1 MQIVQSD
8 FQDQLVRGLS
18 HRMNNILSLF
28 HGYLGLLM
36 DDRKLD
42 PIAREGLNRIREG
55 ARAATDLMVRT
66 NAISRPTSN
75 ARRELN
81 PADFFRQ
88 LAPILDTLRGRK
100 VQIEV
105 ECPENLPRLW
115 LNHSRLQLAIIELV
129 RNACDAAVSTIRI
142 RVTESGDSLQSEL
155 FQGSLAGQSAQSVT
169 IAITD
174 DGAGIPASDASRIY
188 EPFYSTRKKQQCL
201 GLGLPVAL
209 GCAQQFGGSL
219 SHRSR
224 KGETTF
230 EMILPSRLP
239 DELSAV
245 A

>member
-42 PIAREGLNRIREG
+42 PVSREGLNKIRDG
-55 ARAATDLMVRT
+55 ARAASDLMERT
-66 NAISRPTSN
+66 SAISRPVSN
-75 ARRELN
+75 VRREVNL
-81 PADFFRQ
+81 ADFFRQ
-88 LAPILDTLRGRK
+88 LAPTFKGLRRPK
-100 VQIEV
+100 VRIAV
-105 ECPENLPRLW
+105 ECPENLPRVW
-115 LNHSRLQLAIIELV
+115 LDPSRFKFAITELV
-129 RNACDAAVSTIRI
+129 RNACEAAISTVTIRATETV
-142 RVTESGDSLQSEL
+142 VTLQTEL
-155 FQGSLAGQSAQSVT
+155 FPSSFPDTQSASVVIT
-169 IAITD
+169 IAD
-174 DGAGIPASDASRIY
+174 DGPGIPFAEANRIY
-188 EPFYSTRKKQQCL
+188 EPFYSTKKASTST
-201 GLGLPVAL
+201 GLGLSVAL

-224 KGETTF
+224 EGSTIF
-230 EMILPSRLP
+230 EMVLPACLP